1 MLLNFPNFQ
10 NYNIRISDLGRG
22 DKQTFEVA
30 KLRNLRERDFLR
42 GSGRFVKDRRLIYE
56 KTRWRFENFRAPL

>member
-10 NYNIRISDLGRG
+10 NYNIRISDLERG

-30 KLRNLRERDFLR
+30 KLRNLRERDF
-42 GSGRFVKDRRLIYE
+42 
-56 KTRWRFENFRAPL
+56 FEETVGLLKIED